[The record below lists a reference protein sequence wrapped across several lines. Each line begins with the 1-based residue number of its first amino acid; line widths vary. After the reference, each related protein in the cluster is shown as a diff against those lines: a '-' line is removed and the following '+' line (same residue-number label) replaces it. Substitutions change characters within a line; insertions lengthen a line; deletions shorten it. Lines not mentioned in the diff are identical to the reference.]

1 LEILVQGSTDKGL
14 VRPNNEDNF
23 YLNDKKGLLVV
34 ADGMGGHASG
44 EVASK
49 MAIDVIRDYIIE
61 VKEGQYPQ
69 IGKYRGEF
77 SEETNRIGSALRLAN
92 RVIYEAAQSNP
103 GWQGMGTTAAA
114 VMLNGNRL
122 SIGHVGDSR
131 VYLVRAGN
139 IEQMTDDHSVVYEQ
153 VKRELLTKEEAQ
165 KSEMKNLLTRALGAT
180 PEVDVD
186 FAELTL
192 TDGDILILCTDGLS
206 SMVSD
211 DDILSVMLSSNDP
224 TASCE
229 RLIDMANKNGGK
241 DNITVITGY
250 IRKKSWFSF
259 LLNFK
264 EWFRR

>member
-1 LEILVQGSTDKGL
+1 
-14 VRPNNEDNF
+14 
-23 YLNDKKGLLVV
+23 
-34 ADGMGGHASG
+34 MGGHASG

-103 GWQGMGTTAAA
+103 GWQGMGTTVAA

-131 VYLVRAGN
+131 VYLIRAGN

-153 VKRELLTKEEAQ
+153 VKRELLTI
-165 KSEMKNLLTRALGAT
+165 SSLLCFHRPIQPQHVKG
-180 PEVDVD
+180 
-186 FAELTL
+186 
-192 TDGDILILCTDGLS
+192 
-206 SMVSD
+206 
-211 DDILSVMLSSNDP
+211 
-224 TASCE
+224 
-229 RLIDMANKNGGK
+229 
-241 DNITVITGY
+241 
-250 IRKKSWFSF
+250 
-259 LLNFK
+259 
-264 EWFRR
+264 